1 MKALFSSGRR
11 LIGSSKSPAI
21 PRRAAAQIIFKWQ
34 PRRIYFYHDNDDYDR
49 EYDQAQPRGS
59 DAVAVA
65 IKAAK
70 TATMM
75 RVVAAIMCDPIM

>member
-70 TATMM
+70 TATMVG
-75 RVVAAIMCDPIM
+75 VVAPIMCDPIM

>member
-11 LIGSSKSPAI
+11 RIGSSKSPAI

-34 PRRIYFYHDNDDYDR
+34 PRRIYFYHDNDDDDR

-70 TATMM
+70 TATMVG
-75 RVVAAIMCDPIM
+75 VVAAIMCDPIM

>member
-11 LIGSSKSPAI
+11 RIGSSKSPAI

-34 PRRIYFYHDNDDYDR
+34 PRRINFNPDNDDDDR

-70 TATMM
+70 TATMVG
-75 RVVAAIMCDPIM
+75 VVAAIMCDPIM

>member
-34 PRRIYFYHDNDDYDR
+34 PRRINFNHDNDDDR
-49 EYDQAQPRGS
+49 KYDQAQPRGS

-70 TATMM
+70 TATMVG
-75 RVVAAIMCDPIM
+75 VVAPIMCDPIM